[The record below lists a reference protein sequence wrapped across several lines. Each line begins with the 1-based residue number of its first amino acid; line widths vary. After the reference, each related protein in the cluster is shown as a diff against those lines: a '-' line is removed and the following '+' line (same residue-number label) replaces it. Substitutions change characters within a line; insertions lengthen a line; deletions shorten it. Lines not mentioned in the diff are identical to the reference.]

1 MDEKKQLELI
11 GITYNQIQSGVY
23 ALVLGEVGGKRCIPI
38 VVGSAEAQSIECRL
52 QNIITPRPLTH
63 DLMANMIR
71 AFGVHIKEI
80 FIRRMDDGV
89 FAADIHI
96 IDGDST
102 LVMDARS
109 SDAIALAVRMGS
121 PIFTSEQLLDEIG
134 FVPKRIVKRDISLLR
149 KDIDDVSKAIDNNIE
164 QRSLKK
170 LSENQLQKLLTEAV
184 EKEYYEEAARI
195 KNELLSRKQNSGNA

>member
-89 FAADIHI
+89 FVADIHI